1 MASDYRNRFNL
12 LTFLIFLT
20 FMKKILFVLVA
31 GLFALTACQKAEVA
45 PTVYSVDEVFEQ
57 GEALVGDT
65 ILVEGNCLHLCK
77 HGGKKAFLQS
87 SEDGEFIRA
96 NAVEFESFA
105 GECINNKVRVR
116 GVLRA
121 IEVPVE
127 QPVVEEEHHHES
139 EEACGVC
146 STVKKFYVD
155 AIEYEIIAE

>member
-1 MASDYRNRFNL
+1 
-12 LTFLIFLT
+12 
-20 FMKKILFVLVA
+20 MKKILFVLVA

-57 GEALVGDT
+57 GEAFVGDT

-87 SEDGEFIRA
+87 SEEGEFIRA

-105 GECINNKVRVR
+105 GECINNKVRVY

-121 IEVPVE
+121 IEIPVE
-127 QPVVEEEHHHES
+127 QPKVEAQSGATQQVAAEEEHHHEG

-146 STVKKFYVD
+146 SSVKKYYLD
-155 AIEYEIIAE
+155 AVSYDIITE

>member
-1 MASDYRNRFNL
+1 MKNFIKINRAL
-12 LTFLIFLT
+12 VAK
-20 FMKKILFVLVA
+20 KKILFVLVA

-57 GEALVGDT
+57 GEAFVGDT
-65 ILVEGNCLHLCK
+65 ILVEGTCMHLCK

-87 SEDGEFIRA
+87 SEEGEFIRA

-105 GECINNKVRVR
+105 GECVNNKVRVR

-121 IEVPVE
+121 IEVPLE
-127 QPVVEEEHHHES
+127 QPAVEEEHHHEG

-146 STVKKFYVD
+146 STVKKFYID
-155 AIEYEIIAE
+155 AIEYEIITE